1 MSVAD
6 RLERRLLGTARIL
19 CLVALVAAVT
29 AMIAVMFAL
38 AVPAGSRVIAD
49 PPVAASD
56 VLGSIP
62 GSEVANDALSNGT
75 APTFNV
81 AGAAGLVVPA
91 ALRAVLNQDDA
102 SQTVLDGWLASV
114 PPADRQPFL
123 NELSD
128 VIARAN
134 QHAAAWEWDD
144 RQRYVAAAMSQYA
157 HMKIERVTVAA
168 NAIEAQNDRSGQF
181 RSSLGTLLALAA
193 FLTVLLLLIA
203 IERNTRGL
211 REPRQR

>member
-6 RLERRLLGTARIL
+6 KVERRLLGTARIL
-19 CLVALVAAVT
+19 CIVALVAAVM

-38 AVPAGSRVIAD
+38 AVPAGTGVIAD
-49 PPVAASD
+49 PPVAVSD

-62 GSEVANDALSNGT
+62 GSEAANDALSNGA
-75 APTFNV
+75 APTLDV

-102 SQTVLDGWLASV
+102 SQTSLDGWLASV

-123 NELSD
+123 DELSD

-144 RQRYVAAAMSQYA
+144 RERYVAAAMNQYA
-157 HMKIERVTVAA
+157 HLKIERVTLATH
-168 NAIEAQNDRSGQF
+168 AIEAQNDRSGQF
-181 RSSLGTLLALAA
+181 RSSLGTLLALAG
-193 FLTVLLLLIA
+193 FLTVLILLMA

-211 REPRQR
+211 RGQKPG